1 MWLRLASILAF
12 LATFATRLTAQP
24 TFSPEVKLPEPRP
37 ATAGGL
43 TATLVSM
50 DGAALVVRADD
61 GTLVPFRLDNES
73 TVPAGL
79 VPGTRVTVRYEPLEA
94 GYRVDSV
101 GIPRI
106 PSDPDATT
114 EPPPEATPAPAPP
127 EAPATPS
134 PEPAESSLEPPVP
147 RAERVADTLRTP
159 ARRARAEVREVRV
172 AASTAPPAVDLAD
185 VPPQA
190 GITEPTPASEAAAD
204 DVLALM
210 AIAGFLIVSGGLG
223 VVAFRR
229 S

>member
-1 MWLRLASILAF
+1 MWLRVASVLAV
-12 LATFATRLTAQP
+12 LATCAARLTAQP
-24 TFSPEVKLPEPRP
+24 TFSPQVKLPEPRP

-50 DGAALVVRADD
+50 DGTMLVVRTDD

-114 EPPPEATPAPAPP
+114 EPPPEATPAPTSP
-127 EAPATPS
+127 ETSATPS
-134 PEPAESSLEPPVP
+134 PEPAESTLESPVM
-147 RAERVADTLRTP
+147 RAERVATTQRTP
-159 ARRARAEVREVRV
+159 ARRARPEVREVRT

-185 VPPQA
+185 VPPRA
-190 GITEPTPASEAAAD
+190 GVTEPTPASEAAAD
-204 DVLALM
+204 NVLALM

>member
-1 MWLRLASILAF
+1 MWLRVASILAV

-50 DGAALVVRADD
+50 NGATLVVRADD
-61 GTLVPFRLDNES
+61 GSLVPFRLDNES
-73 TVPAGL
+73 MVPAGL

-106 PSDPDATT
+106 PSDPGATT
-114 EPPPEATPAPAPP
+114 EPPPEATPPPAPS
-127 EAPATPS
+127 ETSATPS
-134 PEPAESSLEPPVP
+134 PEAAESALESPVT
-147 RAERVADTLRTP
+147 RGESVAATQRSP
-159 ARRARAEVREVRV
+159 ARRPRPAVREVQM
-172 AASTAPPAVDLAD
+172 AATTAPTPVDLAD
-185 VPPQA
+185 VPSRA
-190 GITEPTPASEAAAD
+190 GVTEPTPASEAAAD
-204 DVLALM
+204 NVLALM